1 MESQRVVVLGVGNL
15 LLRDEGIGVHLA
27 RALQAE
33 PLPKGVEVID
43 GGTAAWEA
51 LDFVRATDWLIIL
64 DAVRGGG
71 APGTVYRFRPEDVLL
86 REPPMFS
93 LHQLDLWQALQ
104 MAELL
109 GRRPREVRILGIE
122 PKEIGWGLDLS
133 EELQRR
139 WPLIL
144 ERVREEI
151 EQAQADL
158 SEI

>member
-1 MESQRVVVLGVGNL
+1 
-15 LLRDEGIGVHLA
+15 
-27 RALQAE
+27 
-33 PLPKGVEVID
+33 
-43 GGTAAWEA
+43 
-51 LDFVRATDWLIIL
+51 
-64 DAVRGGG
+64 
-71 APGTVYRFRPEDVLL
+71 
-86 REPPMFS
+86 MFS